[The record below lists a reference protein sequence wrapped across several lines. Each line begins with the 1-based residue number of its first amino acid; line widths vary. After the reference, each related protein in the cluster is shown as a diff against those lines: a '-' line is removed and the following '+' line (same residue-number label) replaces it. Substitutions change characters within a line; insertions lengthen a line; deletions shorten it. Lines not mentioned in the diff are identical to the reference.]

1 MKLKGTSLL
10 LVALTMCLSLTAKAQ
25 LNSPN
30 GLAFDGSGNLWLAN
44 KNSNQL
50 LELNPA
56 NGNVIHTITA
66 GLNGPT
72 RVTFAHGLLFVANT
86 AGNNITVYNPQT
98 LKLVRTI
105 TNSAINKPLGV
116 AVDGYGDVYVGN
128 NQANTVIAINVSGG
142 LVETLG
148 QDKSGFQF
156 VAPGAITIHG
166 PKIYAGFGPGFGE
179 NAVISYNVGEFLT
192 RDPQENTVYTDT
204 VNTGPTGI
212 AFDAQEN
219 VYIADFYSETWV
231 KYSHDGKLLLV
242 VKHGVLTPE
251 GIALDNSGNVYVSNE
266 NLNNITVYNSSG
278 TLINTLN

>member
-1 MKLKGTSLL
+1 MKLKGTALL
-10 LVALTMCLSLTAKAQ
+10 LIALTMCLSLTAKAQ

-56 NGNVIHTITA
+56 NGNVIHTIRA

-128 NQANTVIAINVSGG
+128 SQANTVIAINVSGG

-231 KYSHDGKLLLV
+231 KYSPDGKLLLV

-251 GIALDNSGNVYVSNE
+251 GIALDSSGNVYVSNE

>member
-1 MKLKGTSLL
+1 MKLKGTSVLL
-10 LVALTMCLSLTAKAQ
+10 IALTMCLSLTAKAQ

-30 GLAFDGSGNLWLAN
+30 GLAFDGSENLWLAN

-231 KYSHDGKLLLV
+231 KYSPDGKLLLV

-251 GIALDNSGNVYVSNE
+251 GIALDSSGNVYVSNE

>member
-1 MKLKGTSLL
+1 MKLNSALLSLA
-10 LVALTMCLSLTAKAQ
+10 VLTLGVSLTANAQ
-25 LNSPN
+25 LNAPN

-44 KNSNQL
+44 KGSNQL

-56 NGNVIHTITA
+56 NGHVINTITA

-72 RVTFAHGLLFVANT
+72 RVTLAHGLLFVANFT
-86 AGNNITVYNPQT
+86 GNNITVYNPHT

-105 TNSAINKPLGV
+105 TNRAFVNPLGV
-116 AVDGYGDVYVGN
+116 AVDAYGDVYVGN
-128 NQANTVIAINVSGG
+128 NQANTVTAINVSGG

-156 VAPGAITIHG
+156 TAPGAITIHG
-166 PKIYAGFGPGFGE
+166 RKIYAGFGPGAGE

-192 RDPQENTVYTDT
+192 NDPQEITVYTDT

-231 KYSHDGKLLLV
+231 KYSPDGKLLLV
-242 VKHGVLTPE
+242 VKQGVLTPE
-251 GIALDNSGNVYVSNE
+251 GIALDCSGNVYVSNE

>member
-1 MKLKGTSLL
+1 MKLRSELLSLAVTL
-10 LVALTMCLSLTAKAQ
+10 SVSLTANAQ
-25 LNSPN
+25 LNVPT
-30 GLAFDGSGNLWLAN
+30 GLAFDDTGNLWVAN
-44 KNSNQL
+44 YGSNQL

-56 NGNVIHTITA
+56 NGNVINTVTA

-72 RVTFAHGLLFVANT
+72 RVTFAHGLLFVANFT
-86 AGNNITVYNPQT
+86 GNTITVYNPQT

-105 TNSAINKPLGV
+105 ANGAINNPLGV
-116 AVDGYGDVYVGN
+116 AVDAYGDVYVSN

-142 LVETLG
+142 LVETLS
-148 QDKSGFQF
+148 QDKSGFPF
-156 VAPGAITIHG
+156 TAPGVITIHG

-192 RDPQENTVYTDT
+192 RDPQEITVYTDS

-219 VYIADFYSETWV
+219 VYIADFYSETWL
-231 KYSHDGKLLLV
+231 KYSPDGKLLLV

-251 GIALDNSGNVYVSNE
+251 GIALDSTGNVYVSNE
-266 NLNNITVYNSSG
+266 NLNNITVYDSSG